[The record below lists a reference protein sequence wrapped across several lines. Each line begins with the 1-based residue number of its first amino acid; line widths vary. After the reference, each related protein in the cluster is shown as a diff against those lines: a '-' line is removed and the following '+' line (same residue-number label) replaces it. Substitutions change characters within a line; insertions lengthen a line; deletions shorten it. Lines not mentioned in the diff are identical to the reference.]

1 MRNVLDKVATDQLVN
16 ENIGAILKQE
26 RQKRGW
32 SYEEL
37 GKRIGVSASYM
48 YRLESGQR
56 ANPSTKVL
64 RAICELFDIEPTK
77 VMAME
82 PQSLML
88 NGNSIDMDVV
98 QEVMNL
104 IVNMDVD
111 KTTDVFILLEKVTSL
126 QKGLLDTSNEKA

>member
-1 MRNVLDKVATDQLVN
+1 MSNVLERVATDQLVN
-16 ENIGAILKQE
+16 ENIGAILKKE
-26 RQKRGW
+26 RTQRGW
-32 SYEEL
+32 SYEEI

-82 PQSLML
+82 PHSFSV
-88 NGNSIDMDVV
+88 NGKYVDMDVV
-98 QEVMNL
+98 EEMMNL

-111 KTTDVFILLEKVTSL
+111 KTTDVFVLLEKITSI
-126 QKGLLDTSNEKA
+126 QNDFKEKA

>member
-1 MRNVLDKVATDQLVN
+1 MSNVLERVTTDQLVN
-16 ENIGAILKQE
+16 QNIGEILKKE
-26 RQKRGW
+26 RTLRGW
-32 SYEEL
+32 SFEEL

-56 ANPSTKVL
+56 VNPSTKVL

-82 PQSLML
+82 PHSLSI
-88 NGNSIDMDVV
+88 NGKSVDMDVV
-98 QEVMNL
+98 EEMMNL

-111 KTTDVFILLEKVTSL
+111 KTTDVFILLEKITSI
-126 QKGLLDTSNEKA
+126 QKEFKEKA